1 VEEYIYFTFKK
12 IQKGSDIMK
21 KEQIEKVT
29 LSDIKI
35 KKDTKLELDS
45 VCEMLGISKSMFIQ
59 TILENEIKEYSEKLK
74 I

>member
-1 VEEYIYFTFKK
+1 MQDR
-12 IQKGSDIMK
+12 QK
-21 KEQIEKVT
+21 EKVT

-45 VCEMLGISKSMFIQ
+45 VCEVMGISKSTFVQ
-59 TILENEIKEYSEKLK
+59 TILENEIKEYSQRLK